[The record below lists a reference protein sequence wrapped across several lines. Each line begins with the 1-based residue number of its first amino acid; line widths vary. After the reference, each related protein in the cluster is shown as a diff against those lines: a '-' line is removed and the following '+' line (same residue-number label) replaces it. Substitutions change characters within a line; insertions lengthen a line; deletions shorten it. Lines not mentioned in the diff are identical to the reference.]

1 MPFDSIYH
9 LHIPR
14 TAGIF
19 IRSNLLS
26 QFNDKKCFADHYIKI
41 DDHEISKSYFVGGH
55 WGQYPISKMNNPLIF
70 TVLRDPIER
79 FISYF
84 NYTRPLFTEMKR
96 EELLE
101 YWLYDE
107 TMSSLQSNLQFKFLS
122 STIDPE
128 QYNLSFDNKNRVEKA
143 WFLKDQKS
151 YEETIDFINNIEV
164 FLVNKDNPIEK
175 QISDKL
181 NLDPF
186 IVTGKANKS
195 EGDSKIF
202 NKHYDRIKELN
213 KIDLE
218 IYDYVKTQRY

>member
-1 MPFDSIYH
+1 MQFDSIYH

-26 QFNDKKCFADHYIKI
+26 QFNNKKCFADHYIKI
-41 DDHEISKSYFVGGH
+41 DDKEISESYFVGGH
-55 WGQYPISKMNNPLIF
+55 WGKYPISKMNNPLIF
-70 TVLRDPIER
+70 TVLRDPVER

-84 NYTRPLFTEMKR
+84 NYIRPLFTKMKR

-107 TMSSLQSNLQFKFLS
+107 KMSSLQSNLQFKFLS

-143 WFLKDQKS
+143 WFLKDQQS
-151 YEETIDFINNIEV
+151 YENTIDFINNIEV
-164 FLVNKDNPIEK
+164 FIVNNDISIEK
-175 QISDKL
+175 QISNKL
-181 NLDPF
+181 NIKPF
-186 IVTGKANKS
+186 AVTGKANKS
-195 EGDSKIF
+195 EGDLKIF

-218 IYDYVKTQRY
+218 IYDYVKAQRY